1 MKKKCRKKWKGNDK
15 KEYRML
21 SEFLITY
28 RCVGKIVSL

>member
-1 MKKKCRKKWKGNDK
+1 MKEKCKKKWKGNDK

-21 SEFLITY
+21 LQFLTIY